1 MHNRL
6 RKISLL
12 RAWICLLIEII
23 RAHYASFRVLPAENP
38 MVSFEFMIRV
48 IR

>member
-6 RKISLL
+6 LKISLL
-12 RAWICLLIEII
+12 SAWICLLIEII
-23 RAHYASFRVLPAENP
+23 CAHYASFRVLPAENR
-38 MVSFEFMIRV
+38 MVSFEFMTKV